1 MALNKQSIR
10 LTQKIYLNG
19 NPTPSDKSEVITLSE
34 NWTEKEEET
43 FRKLLKQG
51 GNVTIQG
58 THFKIVREEKQVGL
72 REW

>member
-1 MALNKQSIR
+1 MTLNKQSIR
-10 LTQKIYLNG
+10 STQTIYLNRSA
-19 NPTPSDKSEVITLSE
+19 TPSDKLEVIALSE

-51 GNVTIQG
+51 GSVTIQG
-58 THFKIVREEKQVGL
+58 IHFKIVREEKQVGL

>member
-1 MALNKQSIR
+1 MALNKQSNR
-10 LTQKIYLNG
+10 STQTIYLNRSH
-19 NPTPSDKSEVITLSE
+19 TPADKSEIIALSE
-34 NWTEKEEET
+34 HWNEKEEAI

-51 GNVTIQG
+51 GSITIQE

>member
-1 MALNKQSIR
+1 MTLNKQSIR
-10 LTQKIYLNG
+10 STQSIYLNG
-19 NPTPSDKSEVITLSE
+19 NSTPSDKSEVIALSE
-34 NWTEKEEET
+34 NWTDIEEAI

-51 GNVTIQG
+51 GSVTIQG

>member
-10 LTQKIYLNG
+10 STQTIYLNRSH
-19 NPTPSDKSEVITLSE
+19 TPADKLEIIALSE
-34 NWTEKEEET
+34 HWNEKEEAT

-51 GNVTIQG
+51 GSITLQG
-58 THFKIVREEKQVGL
+58 NHFKIVREEKQVGL

>member
-1 MALNKQSIR
+1 MTLNKQSIR
-10 LTQKIYLNG
+10 STQTIYLNRSA
-19 NPTPSDKSEVITLSE
+19 TPSDKSEVIALSE
-34 NWTEKEEET
+34 NWTKKEEET

-51 GNVTIQG
+51 GSVTIQG

>member
-1 MALNKQSIR
+1 MTLNKQSIR
-10 LTQKIYLNG
+10 STQSIYLNG
-19 NPTPSDKSEVITLSE
+19 NSIPSEKSEVIALSE
-34 NWTEKEEET
+34 HWIDMEEAI

-51 GNVTIQG
+51 GSVTIQG

>member
-1 MALNKQSIR
+1 MTLNKQSIR
-10 LTQKIYLNG
+10 STQSIYLNG
-19 NPTPSDKSEVITLSE
+19 NSTPSDKSEVIALSE
-34 NWTEKEEET
+34 HWIDMEEAI

-51 GNVTIQG
+51 GSVTIQG